1 MSKPSKPTNKNHL
14 MPQTE
19 FGIMGSKWQ
28 QADGIRIIIL
38 SFFFSLIEQKWG

>member
-1 MSKPSKPTNKNHL
+1 
-14 MPQTE
+14 MPQID

-38 SFFFSLIEQKWG
+38 SIEQKWGQ

>member
-1 MSKPSKPTNKNHL
+1 MSKPSKPINKNHL

>member
-14 MPQTE
+14 MPQID

-38 SFFFSLIEQKWG
+38 SIEQKWGQ